1 MKKNNFVQGAFIAT
15 FGIVMTKII
24 GILYVIPFYQIIG
37 DKGGALYGYA
47 YNIYN
52 IFLNISYAGIP
63 IAMSKIISEYNAL
76 GLHED
81 KKQAFKIGVKTAFI
95 LSIASFLILFIFAP
109 FISYLII
116 GNVDGGN
123 TREEIA
129 LVIRVISTAI
139 IIVPVLSIYRG
150 YFQGHKYMKP
160 ASVSQIIEQ
169 IFRVVVILVGSYLA
183 LKVFNLSLTTAV
195 GISVFGATIGAL
207 FSFAYILKKYYD
219 NKKEFEDSHN
229 TKRTVSDKAIFKQLI
244 IYSIPLVLIDLSKTL
259 YSSVDVMTLVKTLVN
274 GVGYSVVD
282 AESIMSVISTWGLK
296 LNMIITSIGT
306 GIVLSLVPNL
316 SENYVANEKKEV
328 NNKINKSLQILLF
341 FTLPMTVGLSLL
353 SKPVWSV
360 FYGFNELN
368 STTFSYSV
376 FIALFLGLF
385 MTGVTT
391 IQIMKDYKYV
401 IVCLVIGI
409 ITKLALNIPLIYLFN
424 ELRLPAHFGSIT
436 ATILGY
442 SVPFIISL
450 IHLKNK
456 FDIKY
461 KETLINSIHITV
473 GTFLMAGSIIVIR
486 LFVPNY
492 LSSRIANIGLIL
504 GYTIVGL
511 VIYLLYM
518 WKMGLISK
526 MFGNK
531 LKKLKK

>member
-1 MKKNNFVQGAFIAT
+1 MKKNNFIQGAFIAT

-63 IAMSKIISEYNAL
+63 IAMSKITSEYNAL
-76 GLHED
+76 GLYED
-81 KKQAFKIGVKTAFI
+81 KKQAFKIGIKIALI
-95 LSIASFLILFIFAP
+95 LSVISFLILFIFAP

-129 LVIRVISTAI
+129 LVIRIISTAI
-139 IIVPVLSIYRG
+139 LIVPVLSIYRG
-150 YFQGHKYMKP
+150 YFQGHKYIKP
-160 ASVSQIIEQ
+160 TSISQIIEQ
-169 IFRVVVILVGSYLA
+169 IFRVIVILGGSYLA

-207 FSFAYILKKYYD
+207 FSFMYILKKYYD
-219 NKKEFEDSHN
+219 NEQEFEDSGN
-229 TKRTVSDKAIFKQLI
+229 KKRTISDKDIFKQII

-259 YSSVDVMTLVKTLVN
+259 YSSIDVMTLVKTLVN
-274 GVGYSVVD
+274 GIGYNVAD

-306 GIVLSLVPNL
+306 GIVISLVPSL
-316 SENYVANEKKEV
+316 SENYAINENKEI

-341 FTLPMTVGLSLL
+341 FTLPMTVGLSML

-368 STTFSYSV
+368 STTFSYSI

-385 MTGVTT
+385 MTAVTT
-391 IQIMKDYKYV
+391 VQILKDYKYV
-401 IVCLVIGI
+401 IICLISGLV
-409 ITKLALNIPLIYLFN
+409 TKIALNIPLIYLFDK
-424 ELRLPAHFGSIT
+424 LGMPAHFGSIT
-436 ATILGY
+436 ATIIGY
-442 SVPFIISL
+442 AVPFAISL

-456 FDIKY
+456 Y
-461 KETLINSIHITV
+461 KINYQETTKKTLHIII
-473 GTFLMAGSIIVIR
+473 GTTLMACSIIFIK
-486 LFVPNY
+486 LFIPIY
-492 LSSRIANIGLIL
+492 SQSRFANIGIVVI
-504 GYTIVGL
+504 YTIIGLATYLFYTWKVGL
-511 VIYLLYM
+511 INE
-518 WKMGLISK
+518 

-531 LKKLKK
+531 LKKIKK